1 MTATA
6 TRRLAELS
14 GPAAAAALGA
24 ESIVVVPTGAVEHHG
39 PHLPLLTDY
48 LLADV
53 IGGAAVDRAAAEG
66 LDVWMLPTLAYTK
79 SDEHSWAPG
88 TMWLRW
94 QTMMETVVDLGR
106 AVAASGATRLVFL
119 NGHGGNLA
127 LLQVALREI
136 RRLYGLRTFLMG
148 TGAGAAGDGTNGSP
162 DEKGL
167 GIHGG
172 YGETSVILHLRPDL
186 VDMTKAARWI
196 PEDVAALQQL
206 RFNGGP
212 VSFGWLSDDFDPAGV
227 IGDATGANAEHG
239 AELVDLAVRNGV
251 AALHEI
257 AGFRG
262 GAA

>member
-1 MTATA
+1 MSRELTELAGPA
-6 TRRLAELS
+6 LAETLTKD
-14 GPAAAAALGA
+14 
-24 ESIVVVPTGAVEHHG
+24 SIVVLPTGSIEHHG
-39 PHLPLLTDY
+39 PHLPLATDY
-48 LLADV
+48 LMADLISRRLV
-53 IGGAAVDRAAAEG
+53 DAAVEDG
-66 LDVWMLPTLAYTK
+66 LDVWRLPALAYTK
-79 SDEHSWAPG
+79 SDEHHWAPG
-88 TMWLRW
+88 TVWIGWETLMR
-94 QTMMETVVDLGR
+94 TVVEIGESVSQTPAR
-106 AVAASGATRLVFL
+106 NLVFF

-148 TGAGAAGDGTNGSP
+148 TGAGAAGDGSHGSP

-212 VSFGWLSDDFDPAGV
+212 VSFGWLSNDFDPAGV

-239 AELVDLAVRNGV
+239 AELVDRAIRSGV
-251 AALHEI
+251 AALHEV